1 MNFMITSH
9 KGGVGKTVAAIHIAG
24 CLAEKY
30 GGENTGLVDLD
41 PNESSLLWSAAGK
54 LPFAVVTD
62 DSQLGDEEFVVYD
75 SQGRLRN
82 EQLKYVAEASDLM
95 ILVTTPRQGSA
106 EAMLRLVDD
115 VVAAGAEGNYRVLI
129 NNVPWWNPRKA
140 RNLRREF
147 IDEGIP
153 IFETMIPQREAV
165 EDAWENG
172 HLVKDVR
179 RRNARDVWD
188 AFGKVIDEIEQLME
202 DDGSAE
208 IVGG

>member
-1 MNFMITSH
+1 MNITITSH
-9 KGGVGKTVAAIHIAG
+9 KGGVGKTVAAVHVAG
-24 CLAEKY
+24 CLAERY
-30 GGENTGLVDLD
+30 GGEDTGLVDLD

-62 DSQLGDEEFVVYD
+62 DGQLGDEGFVVYD
-75 SQGRLRN
+75 SQGRLRD
-82 EQLKYVAEASDLM
+82 EQLKYVAGESDLM

-115 VVAAGAEGNYRVLI
+115 LVAAGAEDNYRVLV

-140 RNLRREF
+140 RNLQREF

-165 EDAWENG
+165 EDAWESG
-172 HLVKDVR
+172 LLVRDVR
-179 RRNARDVWD
+179 RRNAKDVWE
-188 AFGKVIDEIEQLME
+188 AFGKVLGEIEVLMGE
-202 DDGSAE
+202 DEGVKR
-208 IVGG
+208 IGG